1 MIILIKAHY
10 KEASKK
16 DIRNLKTLKNHFQE
30 ICNKCDEILFE
41 NINNIAR
48 VANPY
53 LHVIRAHPFFLKKYK
68 NLIYDDNKLK
78 SSIFRNIIKIIFF
91 FYLGRFTK
99 ILFLNK
105 HKS

>member
-1 MIILIKAHY
+1 M
-10 KEASKK
+10 
-16 DIRNLKTLKNHFQE
+16 KTLKKNHFQE

-78 SSIFRNIIKIIFF
+78 SAFFRNIIKIIFF
-91 FYLGRFTK
+91 LLSRLFYKNTFY
-99 ILFLNK
+99 
-105 HKS
+105 